1 MTRADPRILA
11 FDIETTKMPLQF
23 PNVEIDSIMM
33 ISYMLDGQ
41 VSIFF
46 ACGVVVV
53 GQEGNEHNKPL
64 WREKRARE
72 SARGEREREERER
85 GERREEREGRDSRT

>member
-1 MTRADPRILA
+1 MCDCLYTNTNEHYAVTRADPRILA

-41 VSIFF
+41 VDRKYSF
-46 ACGVVVV
+46 
-53 GQEGNEHNKPL
+53 
-64 WREKRARE
+64 
-72 SARGEREREERER
+72 
-85 GERREEREGRDSRT
+85 